1 MAVDPLVEVGFE
13 GDQYMVPKSVL
24 QAGMAK
30 QYIEDQLA
38 EAAERAAKK
47 KAKVN
52 ASVEGEFATIKA
64 KLGKVD
70 QLEAEQS
77 NQAQVI
83 ASYKSANEALKAQV
97 DALESS
103 GADAGSASAEARRVS
118 YDLANA
124 ATVAA
129 GALADLTTAQKE
141 YERRVEQVEAE
152 YARVTE
158 AQAKQINDALAA
170 GITRDRLAQE
180 RFNALQDT
188 VAQLEA
194 RAVKAE
200 AVAAR
205 ALADAEASKSL
216 SRNDVTRDQLMQMVH
231 NEWLAQQDG
240 ITDAVVENI
249 RDEFPTGL
257 GAQRIDKDC
266 TRQLRSDAQGFV
278 DKAQGGIG

>member
-38 EAAERAAKK
+38 EQANRAAQK

-70 QLEAEQS
+70 RLEAEQN

-83 ASYKSANEALKAQV
+83 ASYEAANKALKAQI

-129 GALADLTTAQKE
+129 GALADLTQAQKE

-158 AQAKQINDALAA
+158 AQAEQINAALAA

-180 RFNALQDT
+180 RVNALQDR
-188 VAQLEA
+188 VAKLEA
-194 RAVKAE
+194 RAVAAE
-200 AVAAR
+200 AKASQ
-205 ALADAEASKSL
+205 ALRDAEASQSL
-216 SRNDVTRDQLMQMVH
+216 NKNDITRDQVMAMVH
-231 NEWLAQQDG
+231 AEWLAQQDG

-249 RDEFPTGL
+249 KDEFPNGIH
-257 GAQRIDKDC
+257 AQRVDKNR
-266 TRQLRSDAQGFV
+266 TRQLRSDAQNFN
-278 DKAQGGIG
+278 DAARGGIG

>member
-240 ITDAVVENI
+240 ISDAVVENI
-249 RDEFPTGL
+249 RDEFPNGL
-257 GAQRIDKDC
+257 GAQRIDKDR

>member
-249 RDEFPTGL
+249 RDEFPNGL
-257 GAQRIDKDC
+257 GAQRIDKDR